1 MVLGKP
7 RPMRRMRAMK
17 VALDGRI
24 YMLTG
29 ELDRICKLHSYDLS
43 GKEGFLE
50 LGVLAVDRSPY
61 YAKRAY
67 SFDAM
72 AIGPDGSVFL
82 GESDRRGQALH
93 LHPGPRPLR
102 GRAQPDEPRRRADA
116 QGHTGPDPG
125 GPVRPTQRS
134 TAMNGRTLLAVAS
147 ASMPA
152 LAAAADPPRDFSAY
166 ARPVPAH
173 VMADLPFAMTAPVPP
188 VFPDRVFGVADYGAV
203 PDGVTLNT
211 KAFAAAIAACVKA
224 GGGHVVV
231 PPGVWRTGP
240 IELES
245 GVDLHL
251 DRGALVSFSRRFED
265 FPVVPRYPGSRE
277 YRVMSP
283 ITAHGK
289 EGFAITGK
297 GVFDGSGDAWAYAK
311 KDKLAP
317 SEWRRLVARGG
328 ALSPDGSQWWPSRE
342 ALEGGALVAAL
353 RERKEPPTAADFAPA
368 REYLRAD
375 MVNIS
380 NCRDVLID
388 GPTFRNSPH
397 FTIHPVEVEN
407 LIIRDVAVRNPW
419 NTQNADGIDIGPCRN
434 VVVYDTLVDTGD
446 DGICMKPGLPTVR
459 KDWTVA
465 SENVVIADSTVFRAH
480 GGFVI
485 GSETSGGMRNVM
497 VRNLTLVETDIGLRF
512 KSARGR
518 GGVVERIYVRDVAMK
533 DIATGAVVFQTS
545 YGGAA
550 PAEEPEGGAPRP
562 TSPVADGSPAP
573 ASRIPQFQDFFIEN
587 LACDG
592 AREAMVIEG
601 LPEAPSGGSHS
612 GTSPSRPRA
621 ARGWSKPRGSGCPDS
636 TSCRRADRCCRSR
649 ARGTSLSSRARS
661 RPGPRR
667 SFPSRTTRP
676 RASG

>member
-1 MVLGKP
+1 
-7 RPMRRMRAMK
+7 
-17 VALDGRI
+17 
-24 YMLTG
+24 
-29 ELDRICKLHSYDLS
+29 
-43 GKEGFLE
+43 
-50 LGVLAVDRSPY
+50 
-61 YAKRAY
+61 
-67 SFDAM
+67 
-72 AIGPDGSVFL
+72 
-82 GESDRRGQALH
+82 
-93 LHPGPRPLR
+93 
-102 GRAQPDEPRRRADA
+102 
-116 QGHTGPDPG
+116 
-125 GPVRPTQRS
+125 
-134 TAMNGRTLLAVAS
+134 MNGTLRLTVAS
-147 ASMPA
+147 TSM
-152 LAAAADPPRDFSAY
+152 AAVVGAAPPPRDFSAY

-188 VFPDRVFGVADYGAV
+188 TFPDRVFSIADHGAV
-203 PDGVTLNT
+203 PDGITLNT
-211 KAFAAAIAACVKA
+211 RAFAAAIAACAKA

-231 PPGVWRTGP
+231 PPGAWRTGP

-245 GVDLHL
+245 RVDLHL

-265 FPVVPRYPGSRE
+265 FPVVPRYPGARE
-277 YRVMSP
+277 HRVMSP
-283 ITAHGK
+283 LTAHGK

-342 ALEGGALVAAL
+342 AMEGAALVAAL
-353 RERKEPPTAADFAPA
+353 RERKEPPTAADYAPA

-375 MVNIS
+375 LVNIS

-446 DGICMKPGLPTVR
+446 DGICMKPGRPTVR
-459 KDWTVA
+459 TEWTVA
-465 SENVVIADSTVFRAH
+465 SENVVIADSTVVRAH

-485 GSETSGGMRNVM
+485 GSETSGGMRHVM
-497 VRNLTLVETDIGLRF
+497 VRNVTFVETDIGLRF

-518 GGVVERIYVRDVAMK
+518 GGVVERVYVRGVAMK

-562 TSPVADGSPAP
+562 TSPVADRSPAP
-573 ASRIPQFQDFFIEN
+573 GSRIPQFQDFFIEN

-592 AREAMVIEG
+592 AREAMTIEG
-601 LPEAPSGGSHS
+601 LPEAPVRRVAFRKVTITAQKG
-612 GTSPSRPRA
+612 
-621 ARGWSKPRGSGCPDS
+621 ARLVETEGIRMRDVRIMP
-636 TSCRRADRCCRSR
+636 
-649 ARGTSLSSRARS
+649 
-661 RPGPRR
+661 
-667 SFPSRTTRP
+667 
-676 RASG
+676 ASGEALTQSQTRDLVVE